1 MPGEP
6 KIDKNE
12 QRKRLQELNRQ
23 YTECI
28 SREFLPEFLAGKN
41 VQVENFCVDIRS
53 SLQELDRKVYPND
66 RFWAECIS
74 HLLIFNYTQNITEET
89 DTTIETN

>member
-1 MPGEP
+1 MPGEA

-28 SREFLPEFLAGKN
+28 SRDFLPEFLAGKN

-66 RFWAECIS
+66 RFWEYA
-74 HLLIFNYTQNITEET
+74 ITYWIIHKT
-89 DTTIETN
+89 